1 MEAIIR
7 EVKFGVLKGIAEV
20 TLVFSNNPDA
30 AGLETAKQEGIKTT
44 CINSKG
50 KKRQE
55 FDSEVIEMLSKY
67 EFDYIVLA
75 GYMRILSETFVEK
88 YRKRI
93 INIHPADTKKHQ
105 GLHGYEWAFENNLK
119 ETKITVHYVDVGLD
133 TGEIIAQATVDLTG
147 AENLEDVEKRGLAVE
162 HRFYS
167 ETLSRTFQHPQDLK
181 TSDS

>member
-1 MEAIIR
+1 MEAVIR
-7 EVKFGVLKGIAEV
+7 EVKSGVLKGIAEV

-30 AGLETAKQEGIKTT
+30 AGLETAKKEGIETA

-75 GYMRILSETFVEK
+75 GYMRILSETFVK
-88 YRKRI
+88 TFRKRI

-105 GLHGYEWAFENNLK
+105 GLHAYDWAYENKLK
-119 ETKITVHYVDVGLD
+119 ETKITVHYVDVVVD
-133 TGEIIAQATVDLTG
+133 TGEIIAQATVDLAG
-147 AENLEDVEKRGLAVE
+147 VKSLEEVEKRGLAVE

-167 ETLSRTFQHPQDLK
+167 ETLKNLFQ
-181 TSDS
+181 